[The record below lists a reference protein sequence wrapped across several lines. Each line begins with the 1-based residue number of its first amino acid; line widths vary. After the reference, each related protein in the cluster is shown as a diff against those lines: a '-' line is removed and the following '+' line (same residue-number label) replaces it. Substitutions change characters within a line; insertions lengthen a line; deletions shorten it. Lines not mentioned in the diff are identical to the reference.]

1 MWEPLDPR
9 QLIGCLGTV
18 LGSIGVLL
26 CCVYFALLGMVI
38 QALPA
43 GQEEAWKWV
52 LGPQRALSIQGP
64 LEGGPW
70 GWPAKGPISAPFH
83 DPSYRESTGR
93 THFGIDIAAVA
104 GSPVMATLEGE
115 VTLAARAG
123 SFGNLVVIETG
134 AFSVYYAHLDEIHVS
149 IGERVVWGQTIGRV
163 GSTGRAS
170 GAHLHYEVR
179 YYGWPVDPQPYLSD

>member
-1 MWEPLDPR
+1 VWEPLDPR
-9 QLIGCLGTV
+9 QLIGCLTTV
-18 LGSIGVLL
+18 LGSVGVLF
-26 CCVYFALLGMVI
+26 CCVYFALLGVVI

-43 GQEEAWKWV
+43 GQEGAWAWV
-52 LGPQRALSIQGP
+52 LGPPRIFSIHPP
-64 LEGGPW
+64 LEGGPR
-70 GWPAKGPISAPFH
+70 GWPVRGPISAPFD
-83 DPSYRESTGR
+83 DPSYRESTGS
-93 THFGIDIAAVA
+93 THLGIDIAAPL

-123 SFGNLVVIETG
+123 SFGNLVVIEEG
-134 AFSVYYAHLDEIHVS
+134 PFSVYYAHLDEIHVS

-179 YYGWPVDPQPYLSD
+179 YYGWPVDPQPYLSG